1 MSTFEIIDADGHVTE
16 TWEQI
21 ARHLEEP
28 YRRRPLLT
36 PFFPQ
41 DGWDRRLIG
50 SRGDWAG
57 DGRSWTEALD
67 AGGMAMAV
75 LYPTLGLFMPFLR
88 DAEWAVVL
96 CRAYN
101 TMLYKEFTSQSP
113 RLRGVALLPLQDPA
127 AAARELERAVGELGF
142 VGGMVSADSYYL
154 LGHAR
159 FDPIYATAQRLRVPI
174 AVHAAGTDMG
184 AAGHE
189 PFPKFIQAHTV
200 SHAFAQLRQLTSMM
214 FDAVPV
220 RFPDLAI
227 AYLEAGSGWIPYFL
241 QRMDE
246 EYEKRGAAEAK
257 GLRRSPS
264 ETVREHQIYFSC
276 EADEPLLPQALA
288 YVGADRIM
296 YASDFPHW
304 DHSYPKSVK
313 ELVDRADVGDA
324 DKRQVLGGNARRF
337 YRL

>member
-1 MSTFEIIDADGHVTE
+1 MG
-16 TWEQI
+16 
-21 ARHLEEP
+21 
-28 YRRRPLLT
+28 
-36 PFFPQ
+36 
-41 DGWDRRLIG
+41 
-50 SRGDWAG
+50 
-57 DGRSWTEALD
+57 
-67 AGGMAMAV
+67 V

-101 TMLYKEFTSQSP
+101 TMLYKDVTSQSP
-113 RLRGVALLPLQDPA
+113 RLKGVALLPLQDPA
-127 AAARELERAVGELGF
+127 AAARELERCVSELGF

-154 LGHAR
+154 LGHPR

-174 AVHAAGTDMG
+174 GVHAAGTDMN
-184 AAGHE
+184 AVGHE

-200 SHAFAQLRQLTSMM
+200 SHAFAQLRQITSMM
-214 FDAVPV
+214 FDGIPV
-220 RFPDLAI
+220 RFPELSI

-246 EYEKRGAAEAK
+246 EYEKRGASEAK
-257 GLRRSPS
+257 LLTESPTEMVRSHP
-264 ETVREHQIYFSC
+264 IYFSC

-288 YVGADRIM
+288 YVGNDRIM

-313 ELVDRADVGDA
+313 ELADRADLSDEA
-324 DKRQVLGGNARRF
+324 KRNVLAANARRF
-337 YRL
+337 YHL